1 MNTGTMDMST
11 AIDSLSWSENSYPLN
26 EFVEAFGVPNIVR
39 IIEGHYGFN
48 DVLTFEDGQIVMLHV
63 TRQKQDLKAEDS
75 AGRPLAIPLA
85 CESKALLCPL
95 SIYCRRDPISIS
107 QISHE
112 CPNIKYFR
120 VLENCLD
127 PEMKFLKPES
137 ILEVEYVDSSA
148 VKFKDIE
155 QTLPMNSR
163 VLFEPLLDYREHT
176 LNEIVSQSGLPAKVI
191 ELLHL
196 ILYKVYK
203 KICSLM
209 HCVELL

>member
-1 MNTGTMDMST
+1 MDIST
-11 AIDSLSWSENSYPLN
+11 TIDLLTWNENSYSLS
-26 EFVEAFGVPNIVR
+26 EFVETFGVPNIVR
-39 IIEGHYGFN
+39 IVEGHYGFN
-48 DVLTFEDGQIVMLHV
+48 DVTTFEDEQIVMLHA
-63 TRQKQDLKAEDS
+63 TRRKQNLMGEDN

-95 SIYCRRDPISIS
+95 SIYCRHDPISVS

-127 PEMKFLKPES
+127 QEIKFLKPES
-137 ILEVEYVDSSA
+137 ILEMEYVDSSA
-148 VKFKDIE
+148 VKFKDID

-176 LNEIVSQSGLPAKVI
+176 LNEIVSVSGLPAKVR
-191 ELLHL
+191 
-196 ILYKVYK
+196 LYMAIYNMTNP
-203 KICSLM
+203 IDAII
-209 HCVELL
+209 